1 MLKRKE
7 FILGAAVGLTF
18 AAAATAGGVIEWPGA
33 HAETAAVSGRLTPSA
48 GAAGAA
54 FAPPPGAP
62 LSFADIF
69 QQVAPAVVQIDVKTR
84 VERPRQ
90 LAIPG
95 LPFGFQ
101 LPPGVGPQGQDGEES
116 EDNST
121 TALGAG
127 SGFFISADGYIV
139 TNNHVVAD
147 ATEITVKLSDEREL
161 TARLIGR
168 DESTDLAVIK
178 VEGGNFPFVSFEQS
192 AEPRVG
198 DWVIAVG
205 NPFGLGGTAT
215 AGIVSAR
222 GRDIDSA
229 YVDYI
234 QIDAAINRG
243 NSGGPTFDVYGRV
256 IGVNTVILSP
266 SGGSVGIG
274 FAIPA
279 DVAKSITDRLM
290 KGESIERG
298 YLGVEITSLTRAY
311 RESMGL
317 SADTKGAF
325 INSTTPGG
333 PADKGGVQA
342 GDIVVSLNGEP
353 IDSSTDLTRL
363 VGRARAG
370 DTLRLE
376 VLRDGR
382 RQTLTV
388 RSGARPSETEL
399 NASRNGAQNEEA
411 APPAAGANGSA
422 VAGLNVAPI
431 SDALRQRYS
440 IPANVNGLV
449 VTGSQ
454 ASQRSSGFRPG
465 FVILRAGT
473 SPATRV
479 ADLQAAVDEAKR
491 ANRKSV
497 FLLVWTPQGNTPV
510 VLDLPQAE

>member
-18 AAAATAGGVIEWPGA
+18 AAAATAGGVIDWPGA
-33 HAETAAVSGRLTPSA
+33 HAETAAVSGRLVPSA

-95 LPFGFQ
+95 LPFGFE
-101 LPPGVGPQGQDGEES
+101 LPPGVGPQGQDGGDG

-127 SGFFISADGYIV
+127 SGFFISRDGYIV

-161 TARLIGR
+161 PARLIGR

-178 VEGGNFPFVSFEQS
+178 VDGGNFPFVSFEEA

-290 KGESIERG
+290 KGETIERG

-325 INSTTPGG
+325 INSVTPGG
-333 PADKGGVQA
+333 PAERGGIQA
-342 GDIVVSLNGEP
+342 GDIVLSLNGEA
-353 IDSSTDLTRL
+353 IDSSTELTRL

-370 DTLRLE
+370 DTLRME

-382 RQTLTV
+382 RQTVTV
-388 RSGARPSETEL
+388 RSGTRPSESEL
-399 NASRNGAQNEEA
+399 NARTNGQSDEGA
-411 APPAAGANGSA
+411 APQENRPAGST
-422 VAGLNVAPI
+422 VAGLNVTPVT
-431 SDALRQRYS
+431 DALRQRYS
-440 IPANVNGLV
+440 IPATVNGLV
-449 VTGSQ
+449 ITGSEGG
-454 ASQRSSGFRPG
+454 AREAGFRAG
-465 FVILRAGT
+465 MVILRAGT
-473 SPATRV
+473 SPAARV
-479 ADLQAAVDEAKR
+479 ADLEAAVAEARR
-491 ANRKSV
+491 AGRDSL
-497 FLLVWTPQGNTPV
+497 FLLVWTPQGNRPV
-510 VLDLPQAE
+510 VLDLPKQ